1 MTEQP
6 INKNDI
12 IKEGALPE
20 IIKGFEEWYSA
31 LSKID
36 TKIKEIAGKTP
47 KIEPPKNKH
56 ILHFDIGDSVYL
68 KTDPEQCE
76 RLVTGVN
83 IRQNGISY
91 ALSHLTNESYHYDFE
106 ITKERDIIKVTSS

>member
-1 MTEQP
+1 MDKKQ
-6 INKNDI
+6 
-12 IKEGALPE
+12 
-20 IIKGFEEWYSA
+20 
-31 LSKID
+31 SKIKSTD
-36 TKIKEIAGKTP
+36 DGLNTKPANCGYTVCATVFE
-47 KIEPPKNKH
+47 KH

-91 ALSHLTNESYHYDFE
+91 ALSHLTNESYHYNFE
-106 ITKERDIIKVTSS
+106 ITKERDIIKATSS

>member
-1 MTEQP
+1 MKQP
-6 INKNDI
+6 NELKT
-12 IKEGALPE
+12 K
-20 IIKGFEEWYSA
+20 
-31 LSKID
+31 LSKKTE
-36 TKIKEIAGKTP
+36 TKPDGYTLLATVFE
-47 KIEPPKNKH
+47 KH

-106 ITKERDIIKVTSS
+106 ISKDRDIIKATSS